1 MMMGFQC
8 QRGVIVMKKS
18 NELVKEIKRMSFYND
33 SRTFNLNDYDI
44 NQETLAVVLK
54 EIKHANLDYKL
65 KQTSTGE
72 WQLKVYKRM
81 ELPKTL
87 RIALAVI
94 LLLPTAFVVY
104 SLRGLM
110 LILYPIY
117 YLASLLL
124 DGRGCTTEEYLK
136 DILGYDE

>member
-1 MMMGFQC
+1 
-8 QRGVIVMKKS
+8 
-18 NELVKEIKRMSFYND
+18 MSFYSH
-33 SRTFNLNDYDI
+33 SRTFNLNNYDI

-72 WQLKVYKRM
+72 WQLKAYKRM
-81 ELPKTL
+81 ELPKIL
-87 RIALAVI
+87 RIALAML
-94 LLLPTAFVVY
+94 LLLPTAFIVY
-104 SLRGLM
+104 TLRGLM
-110 LILYPIY
+110 MVLYPIY
-117 YLASLLL
+117 YLVSLLL